1 MSYRNLHW
9 IVLIGIFL
17 STASYAQD
25 DQVIT
30 NVGIGVSN
38 SYGTRMVSL
47 GIQEDLWGTLKQRG
61 MGGFWIDDSGNGRNS
76 SAFIS
81 GQLGFEVNSNGTVVS
96 IFTGPA
102 LISIPDSY
110 LGGPFQFMSDVHWG
124 VQDMDLNY
132 IGVYYRH
139 ISSAGLETPNVGRD
153 IVGLEIR
160 F

>member
-1 MSYRNLHW
+1 M
-9 IVLIGIFL
+9 
-17 STASYAQD
+17 
-25 DQVIT
+25 
-30 NVGIGVSN
+30 
-38 SYGTRMVSL
+38 
-47 GIQEDLWGTLKQRG
+47 
-61 MGGFWIDDSGNGRNS
+61 
-76 SAFIS
+76 
-81 GQLGFEVNSNGTVVS
+81 NSNGTVVS